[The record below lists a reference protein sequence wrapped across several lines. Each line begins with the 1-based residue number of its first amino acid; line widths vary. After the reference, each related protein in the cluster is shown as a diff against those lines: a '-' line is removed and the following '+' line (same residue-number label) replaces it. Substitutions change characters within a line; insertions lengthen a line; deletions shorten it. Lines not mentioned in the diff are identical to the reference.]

1 MRKSLILVLTI
12 VGGSACYAAGVT
24 EVGTDAAVS
33 DPSTWRWQVTAIL
46 ADQQSA
52 TVRPIST
59 VGAVDAD
66 AFAQRYERFTPLGVP
81 EQRKADSALERDKAQ
96 GAIAAA

>member
-1 MRKSLILVLTI
+1 MRKSLVLVLTI

-46 ADQQSA
+46 ADQGGAAATPSA
-52 TVRPIST
+52 TV
-59 VGAVDAD
+59 GAMDAE
-66 AFAQRYERFTPLGVP
+66 AFAQHYERYTPLGIP
-81 EQRKADSALERDKAQ
+81 EQPRAHP
-96 GAIAAA
+96 